1 MYMNT
6 IKDEKLNLLVLCT
19 GNSCRSQITEG
30 FLRYF
35 CDLNDWDINIYS
47 AGIKA
52 EGVNPRAIE
61 TMQEI
66 GIDISKHSSNKIEEF
81 NHMKFSYVLTVCDH
95 ANESCPIYL
104 KDAIHFH
111 KNFKDP
117 SKMNGHENYI
127 KDCFRNCRDEIEL
140 FAFSYLKGIF
150 IE

>member
-1 MYMNT
+1 MKT
-6 IKDEKLNLLVLCT
+6 IKSEKINFLVLCT

-30 FLRYF
+30 FLKHF
-35 CDLNDWDINIYS
+35 CDLNNWDANVYS
-47 AGIKA
+47 AGINA
-52 EGVNPRAIE
+52 EGVNPKAVE

-81 NHMKFSYVLTVCDH
+81 NHIEFSHLITVCDH

-104 KDAIHFH
+104 KKVIHCH

-117 SKMNGHENYI
+117 SKMIGPEDYI
-127 KDCFRNCRDEIEL
+127 NHCFRNCRNEIAH
-140 FAFSYLKGIF
+140 FALQYLKSIF

>member
-35 CDLNDWDINIYS
+35 CNLNNWDINIYS

-81 NHMKFSYVLTVCDH
+81 NHIEFSHLLTVCDH

-104 KDAIHFH
+104 KNA
-111 KNFKDP
+111 
-117 SKMNGHENYI
+117 YTVI
-127 KDCFRNCRDEIEL
+127 KI
-140 FAFSYLKGIF
+140 LKTPQK
-150 IE
+150 